1 MKEIIATGKTVDLA
15 IEEACQQL
23 GVPREKAEFEI
34 IDLPKKGLFGL
45 KTYPA
50 KVRVFVKEDKA
61 EMAVEY
67 ISSILRAMGAQS
79 FSATPSLEGE
89 NLHITLQG
97 DDLGFVIGR
106 RGETIDAH
114 PVPDQPCRQPPGW
127 GLHAHHHRQRQL
139 PREA

>member
-50 KVRVFVKEDKA
+50 KVRVFV
-61 EMAVEY
+61 
-67 ISSILRAMGAQS
+67 L
-79 FSATPSLEGE
+79 SLI
-89 NLHITLQG
+89 HI
-97 DDLGFVIGR
+97 
-106 RGETIDAH
+106 
-114 PVPDQPCRQPPGW
+114 
-127 GLHAHHHRQRQL
+127 
-139 PREA
+139 